1 MFGNDN
7 FGSRSRPSS
16 DWSSEWEAVS
26 RLAATRE
33 ILLDP
38 KDAASSPLI
47 QEPVNRHGPNGGRP
61 GTSRR
66 YRFRAST
73 SRRLI
78 MTSSRMPVAEIEQA
92 SAMLRR
98 SEPALEAGVPK
109 LTKAYRRAQSYR
121 SV

>member
-16 DWSSEWEAVS
+16 DWSSAWEAVS

-47 QEPVNRHGPNGGRP
+47 QEPVNRHRPNGGRP
-61 GTSRR
+61 AQAAAI
-66 YRFRAST
+66 ASAQHIAA
-73 SRRLI
+73 LDHDQLANA
-78 MTSSRMPVAEIEQA
+78 VAEIEQA

-98 SEPALEAGVPK
+98 SEPALEAGVPSSPK
-109 LTKAYRRAQSYR
+109 RIDGRNYR